1 MTVLDDILAH
11 KRREVRARR
20 RAHGDLDAALQ
31 RLGAPA
37 PRGFAQAL
45 RRRQAASAPAI
56 IAELKKA
63 SPSLGVIRADYQPQ
77 AIAKGYELAGAACL
91 SVLTDERYFQGSDA
105 DLQQVRAAVSIP
117 VLRKEFIVDPYQVL
131 ESVALGADCILLIV
145 SALTDGELHRLHRE
159 AQHQGLDVLVEVHDA
174 AELARALALQ
184 PKMVGIN
191 NRNLKTFETNVETTL
206 TLLDLIPQDMMVVTE
221 SGLRDPS
228 QVQALLR
235 RGVPAFLIGETFMRA
250 EDPGQALARMLRE
263 AAS

>member
-11 KRREVRARR
+11 KRREVRVRRQAR
-20 RAHGDLDAALQ
+20 GDLASALQ
-31 RLGAPA
+31 RLGAPT

-45 RRRQAASAPAI
+45 RRRQAAGAPAI

-77 AIAKGYELAGAACL
+77 AIAKGYERAGAACL

-105 DLQQVRAAVSIP
+105 HLQEARAAVSIP
-117 VLRKEFIVDPYQVL
+117 VLRKEFIVDPYQL
-131 ESVALGADCILLIV
+131 PESVLLGADCILLIV
-145 SALTDGELHRLHRE
+145 SALSDAELHRLHQE
-159 AQHQGLDVLVEVHDA
+159 AQHHGLDVLVEVHDD

-184 PKMVGIN
+184 PSMVGIN

-206 TLLDLIPQDMMVVTE
+206 TLLDLVPDDVLVVSE
-221 SGLRDPS
+221 SGLGDPS

-250 EDPGQALARMLRE
+250 EEPGQALGRMLRE
-263 AAS
+263 VAR